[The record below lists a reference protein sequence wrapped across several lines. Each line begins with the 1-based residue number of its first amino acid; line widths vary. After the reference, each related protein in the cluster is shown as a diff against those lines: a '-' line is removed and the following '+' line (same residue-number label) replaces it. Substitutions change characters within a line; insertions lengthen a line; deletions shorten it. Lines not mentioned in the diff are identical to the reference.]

1 VFIYQVNK
9 KIMRKLSGSI
19 EVVYVF
25 SGTSTKNN
33 KPYLQL
39 SNGIEA
45 SFVKVSP
52 NIEIGD
58 FSKYKRGDV
67 IDVNIEA
74 DGSGITVLGVA
85 E

>member
-1 VFIYQVNK
+1 MK
-9 KIMRKLSGSI
+9 KLQGTI

-25 SGTSTKNN
+25 SGLSEKN
-33 KPYLQL
+33 KRPYLQL

-52 NIEIGD
+52 KIEIGD
-58 FSKYKRGDV
+58 FAKFEKGDIV
-67 IDVNIEA
+67 EVAIEA
-74 DGSGITVLGVA
+74 DGSGITVLGLA